1 MANNKPKVAICL
13 AAYNGAQWLN
23 EQIDSILAQAD
34 VDVTLFISVD
44 CSTDGTEG
52 LVDARARKDAR
63 IVVLRHGEHFGGA
76 ARNFFRLLRDLDFT
90 EFGYVGFS
98 DQDDIWFPDKLST
111 ATAVLRETGADA
123 YSSDVIAWWP
133 SGRKLLIR
141 KSQPQR
147 EADFLFEAAGPG
159 CTYVMKLSLVKALQT
174 LLATRWADLHSVA
187 LHDWFSYAVARATG
201 HRWVI
206 DSQAKMLYRQHSSNQ
221 LGVNSGVK
229 ALQYRARAIL
239 SGWAFSQSYLI
250 ANLVGLTQHTLVS
263 RGIKGGRLGSL
274 WLAFQAGRCRRRVRD
289 RVYFVISCIAVA
301 MAGHRK

>member
-44 CSTDGTEG
+44 RSSDGTEG
-52 LVDARARKDAR
+52 LVDARAREDAR
-63 IVVLRHGEHFGGA
+63 VVVLRHGEHFGGA

-111 ATAVLRETGADA
+111 ATALLRETGADA

-159 CTYVMKLSLVKALQT
+159 CTYVMKLSLVKSLQT
-174 LLATRWADLHSVA
+174 LLATRWVDLHSVA

-201 HRWVI
+201 YRWVI

-229 ALQYRARAIL
+229 ALQYRAGAIL
-239 SGWAFSQSYLI
+239 SGWAFSQSLLI
-250 ANLVGLTQHTLVS
+250 ANLVGFAQHTLVS

-274 WLAFQAGRCRRRVRD
+274 WLAFQAGRCRRRLRD

-301 MAGHRK
+301 VAGHRK